1 MWRVY
6 YDDGVTHHD
15 IVNERPYTY
24 GVLCI
29 LQCVDGIYNIV
40 FGCKYYMQSNG
51 VWLHATEHDLVDYII
66 RGKPIDKLLVGSVVS
81 NTAFNEVYEKAKR
94 DKDCENL

>member
-6 YDDGVTHHD
+6 YDDSVTCQPTD
-15 IVNERPYTY
+15 GGMLNPY

-29 LQCVDGIYNIV
+29 LQCVDGVYNIV
-40 FGCKYYMQSNG
+40 FGCKYYLQSKG
-51 VWLHATEHDLVDYII
+51 VWLHATEHDLVDYIVN
-66 RGKPIDKLLVGSVVS
+66 GKPIDKLLVGRVVS
-81 NTAFNEVYEKAKR
+81 NAAFNKVYERAKR

>member
-6 YDDGVTHHD
+6 YEDGSTWQPID
-15 IVNERPYTY
+15 ARPLDPY

-29 LQCVDGIYNIV
+29 LQRVDDVYNIV
-40 FGCKYYMQSNG
+40 FGCKYYMQSDG
-51 VWLHATEHDLVDYII
+51 IWLHATEHDLVDYIVN
-66 RGKPIDKLLVGSVVS
+66 GKVIDKLLVGRVVS
-81 NTAFNEVYEKAKR
+81 NAAFNKVYERVKR

>member
-6 YDDGVTHHD
+6 YDDGLTQQFTD
-15 IVNERPYTY
+15 SERLHRY

-40 FGCKYYMQSNG
+40 FGCKYFMQSNG
-51 VWLHATEHDLVDYII
+51 VWLHATEHDIVDYVVN
-66 RGKPIDKLLVGSVVS
+66 GKPIDKLLVGRVVS
-81 NTAFNEVYEKAKR
+81 NAAFNKVYERAKR
-94 DKDCENL
+94 DKDSENL